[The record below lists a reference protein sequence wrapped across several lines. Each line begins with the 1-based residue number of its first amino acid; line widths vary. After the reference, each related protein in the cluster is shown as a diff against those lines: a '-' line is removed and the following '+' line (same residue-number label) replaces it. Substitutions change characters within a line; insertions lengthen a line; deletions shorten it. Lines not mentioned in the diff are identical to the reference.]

1 MSPGF
6 AQLYRLGG
14 AILGSLTEGAAG
26 HEGGCALASSGSFLA
41 DQTPNQHQMSKANK
55 EEAMSKKLV
64 VRLGIATAVVGSLV
78 GVGAVTYVAAQP
90 TNTTFYALPNK

>member
-1 MSPGF
+1 
-6 AQLYRLGG
+6 
-14 AILGSLTEGAAG
+14 
-26 HEGGCALASSGSFLA
+26 
-41 DQTPNQHQMSKANK
+41 
-55 EEAMSKKLV
+55 MSKKLV